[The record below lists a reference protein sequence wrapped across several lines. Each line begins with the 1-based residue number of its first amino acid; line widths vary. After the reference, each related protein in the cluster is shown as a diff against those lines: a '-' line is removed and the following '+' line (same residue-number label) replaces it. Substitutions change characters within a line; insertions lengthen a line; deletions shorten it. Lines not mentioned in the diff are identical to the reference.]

1 MELLARLE
9 ILETSYIG
17 KEEELSTHLSG
28 FVVDQ
33 TQLAKV
39 FRRDVDELKR
49 MQQEHMSKLDM
60 HSNPLPFDELIQRQV
75 TKYYHHRQSDGDEE
89 EDDDEED
96 DPAMMESEKLHDQH
110 VLWLKKKKKDS
121 KLRAPFIER
130 LRKCSSRLGTHS
142 ATARLS
148 FQRNSTIISR
158 CSTINESL
166 LLLFSYGLYSR
177 SIIMCRYR

>member
-9 ILETSYIG
+9 ILETSYLS
-17 KEEELSTHLSG
+17 KEEELSTHLSC
-28 FVVDQ
+28 FVADQ
-33 TQLAKV
+33 IQLAKA

-75 TKYYHHRQSDGDEE
+75 TKYYHHRHSDGDDEDDEEE
-89 EDDDEED
+89 EDDK
-96 DPAMMESEKLHDQH
+96 AMAESDKLHDQH

-121 KLRAPFIER
+121 KVRAPFIER
-130 LRKCSSRLGTHS
+130 LRKFPSRCHPCSAL
-142 ATARLS
+142 LS

-166 LLLFSYGLYSR
+166 
-177 SIIMCRYR
+177 SIVFLCIV